1 MNLLPEDIE
10 EEFFGPE
17 IKDDPEEEDL
27 YEHFQ
32 LTSAPGQMLLR
43 LDVFLATFLKNTS
56 RSRIKNATLSDC
68 VRVNGIPR
76 KASYKVKPGDQVTV
90 LLPYPP
96 PPEVTA
102 ENIPLKIEYEDEQII
117 LVNKTPGMVVHPGV
131 GNHTGTLIHALL
143 WHFKDLPQAPG
154 LIQRPG
160 LVHRIDKDTSGLL
173 VIAKT
178 EFALS
183 FLAQQ
188 FYDHSCARTYH
199 AIVWGDIPQD
209 TGTITGN
216 IGRSNKDRK
225 IFMVYPDGLIGK
237 PAITHYEVIERF
249 GFATYI
255 KCKLETGRTHQI
267 RVHLK
272 HIGHTLFGDYFYGG
286 DQILSGNNSGS
297 YSKMIK
303 NALEICPRQSL
314 HAKTLGF
321 IHPDT
326 HNWIEFNSELP
337 EDFNTV
343 LSKFRNFIQGRN

>member
-1 MNLLPEDIE
+1 MNLLPDDTE
-10 EEFFGPE
+10 EAFFGPE

-43 LDVFLATFLKNTS
+43 LDVFLSTFLKNTS
-56 RSRIKNATLSDC
+56 RSRIKNATLSDG

-76 KASYKVKPGDQVTV
+76 KASYKVKPGDQVSV

-102 ENIPLKIEYEDEQII
+102 ENIPLNIIYEDEQII
-117 LVNKTPGMVVHPGV
+117 LVNKSPGMVVHPGV

-143 WHFKDLPQAPG
+143 WHFKDLPPGPG

-209 TGTITGN
+209 TGTIIGH
-216 IGRSNKDRK
+216 IGRSTKDRK

-321 IHPDT
+321 IHPGT
-326 HNWIEFNSELP
+326 QNWIEFNSELP
-337 EDFNTV
+337 EDFNNV
-343 LSKFRNFIQGRN
+343 LLKFRNFIQGRN